1 MLITTVNFFFFTSD
15 ANNKLQKEHTC
26 LILRQKFPLHIIF
39 HLTTIYPM
47 CNCSNYQYLLSTIIL
62 TVLALLL
69 HITSYGSCWKLSP
82 FFQPNLPVNGLNIL
96 LQNVSST
103 FNRNKQIQQLG
114 YQYEKKSLIGSN
126 NICFFLINVIKI

>member
-1 MLITTVNFFFFTSD
+1 MKQVLRHKNLDHVNNYSELFFFTSD

-26 LILRQKFPLHIIF
+26 LILMQKFPLPNIF

-69 HITSYGSCWKLSP
+69 HITSYGSC
-82 FFQPNLPVNGLNIL
+82 
-96 LQNVSST
+96 
-103 FNRNKQIQQLG
+103 
-114 YQYEKKSLIGSN
+114 
-126 NICFFLINVIKI
+126 